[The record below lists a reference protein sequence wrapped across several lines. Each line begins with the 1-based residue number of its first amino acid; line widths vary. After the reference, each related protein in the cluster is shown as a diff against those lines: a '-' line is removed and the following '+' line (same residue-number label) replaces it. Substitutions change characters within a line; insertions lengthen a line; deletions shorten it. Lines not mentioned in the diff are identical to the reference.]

1 MKKTLIAALVLA
13 TSIAN
18 AAEVTVLK
26 TTVPTTARAYN
37 QTAYAKFA
45 IDFDTKETAAKIL
58 VTEEIFNEWD
68 GTPGHYPFPNGPWS
82 PNRPMPSTMTVFS
95 DSVKIDNLNLVD
107 DKLIYLGAEG
117 EVECGT
123 MGVTR
128 IFKKPT
134 LLLNGNCKLEANVS
148 RKGELTVTF
157 ITK

>member
-1 MKKTLIAALVLA
+1 MKKTMIAALVLA

-18 AAEVTVLK
+18 AAEVTVLE
-26 TTVPTTARAYN
+26 TTVPTTSRAYN

-58 VTEEIFNEWD
+58 VTEERFNEWD
-68 GTPGHYPFPNGPWS
+68 GNGHYPFPNGPWS

-107 DKLIYLGAEG
+107 DKLIYLGSEG

-128 IFKKPT
+128 VFKKPT
-134 LLLNGNCKLEANVS
+134 LLLNGNCKLVANVS
-148 RKGELTVTF
+148 RNGALTVKF
-157 ITK
+157 ITR

>member
-1 MKKTLIAALVLA
+1 MKKTMIAALVLA

-26 TTVPTTARAYN
+26 TQVATTPYSYNTTAF
-37 QTAYAKFA
+37 AKFA
-45 IDFDTKETAAKIL
+45 INFDTKETYAKIL
-58 VTEEIFNEWD
+58 VTEEVINEWG

-95 DSVKIDNLNLVD
+95 DSVKIDNLILVD
-107 DKLIYLGAEG
+107 DKLIYQGAEG

-128 IFKKPT
+128 VFKKPT
-134 LLLNGNCKLEANVS
+134 LLLSGNCKLDADVTRN
-148 RKGELTVTF
+148 GDLTVTF